1 MPQVETAASDGAGI
15 VPTLPELIALRAL
28 VQGRR
33 GARRGRHGVQGHALS
48 NLRGRGMEY
57 AESREYAQGDDA
69 RHIDWR
75 LTARSGRTHTKLFQ
89 AERERLT
96 LVVADTSPSLYF
108 GTRMRFKSVQAARAA
123 ALAAWVAVRD
133 GDRIAALRGTDG
145 EAPVAPAAGPRGA
158 LRVLDALVRWYA
170 QPQRDDAGL
179 LAAL

>member
-1 MPQVETAASDGAGI
+1 MSRIEPSEDAGSGI
-15 VPTLPELIALRAL
+15 APTLPELIALRAL
-28 VQGRR
+28 ALGRR

-96 LVVADTSPSLYF
+96 LIVADTSPAHMVWKRL
-108 GTRMRFKSVQAARAA
+108 GRRAISYH
-123 ALAAWVAVRD
+123 R
-133 GDRIAALRGTDG
+133 
-145 EAPVAPAAGPRGA
+145 PA
-158 LRVLDALVRWYA
+158 
-170 QPQRDDAGL
+170 
-179 LAAL
+179 